1 MAQFTVLR
9 GIEHTYVHILV
20 NISPRY
26 TGQILLIQVP
36 YRYYHPCSVFKIS
49 TSGKENEVAP
59 IFPDR
64 LSKGLWMRQQITS
77 LPENRP
83 CLWRDGSLKGELQM
97 SSQPKAAIQVLISTH
112 NWEVSSEHLSIRKL
126 HILESTAWERGKLVQ
141 TRQTVFIFKRILA
154 DKRL

>member
-1 MAQFTVLR
+1 MVQFRVLR
-9 GIEHTYVHILV
+9 GIKYMYVYILV

-59 IFPDR
+59 IVLDR

-83 CLWRDGSLKGELQM
+83 CLSRDGSLKGEL
-97 SSQPKAAIQVLISTH
+97 H
-112 NWEVSSEHLSIRKL
+112 R
-126 HILESTAWERGKLVQ
+126 
-141 TRQTVFIFKRILA
+141 
-154 DKRL
+154 